1 MHVLIDR
8 QTNEFIWEIWLP
20 LQRPRKLLCFRSPVR
35 LFQNCKHWHFFF
47 PKVESWGETKNA
59 FPKSEHYRLFFNAGL
74 ISAVVNN
81 IEIMFGLTD
90 RPFLRSSFEQ
100 IINGCPLHT
109 PLAHLPKCTLFASP
123 LKNILHN
130 LCFSFLQDITAI
142 SREIEHNA
150 YAKFWG
156 ANKVHYHNEFHL
168 IF

>member
-1 MHVLIDR
+1 MGNLTPFAKTKKVIMFSQSCAIVSKL
-8 QTNEFIWEIWLP
+8 QTLTF
-20 LQRPRKLLCFRSPVR
+20 LLSKGWVMRRDKKCLSKVR
-35 LFQNCKHWHFFF
+35 TLSTFF
-47 PKVESWGETKNA
+47 
-59 FPKSEHYRLFFNAGL
+59 YAGF

-100 IINGCPLHT
+100 IINRCPLHT

-123 LKNILHN
+123 LKNNLHN